1 MSAIA
6 SQTIGVSI
14 ICSTVGLG
22 ADKKTHQSPA
32 SLAFVRGIHRWPVNS
47 PHKGPV
53 TRKMFPF
60 DDVIMSNAPC
70 YRCGNQTF
78 VTKNLPDTSVIIVFH
93 NEAWS
98 VLLRTM
104 YSVIDTSPPEL
115 LKEIILVDDASDLRE
130 YLNRLYM
137 DELLWEHIKIYL
149 HFAIFLTTKKAQI
162 KWYVSLCG
170 EKGLFIPRCHS
181 IAPDDVVMEEARE

>member
-1 MSAIA
+1 
-6 SQTIGVSI
+6 
-14 ICSTVGLG
+14 
-22 ADKKTHQSPA
+22 
-32 SLAFVRGIHRWPVNS
+32 
-47 PHKGPV
+47 
-53 TRKMFPF
+53 MFPI
-60 DDVIMSNAPC
+60 DDVIMSNALC
-70 YRCGNQTF
+70 YSCGNQTF

-137 DELLWEHIKIYL
+137 DELFW
-149 HFAIFLTTKKAQI
+149 
-162 KWYVSLCG
+162 
-170 EKGLFIPRCHS
+170 
-181 IAPDDVVMEEARE
+181 